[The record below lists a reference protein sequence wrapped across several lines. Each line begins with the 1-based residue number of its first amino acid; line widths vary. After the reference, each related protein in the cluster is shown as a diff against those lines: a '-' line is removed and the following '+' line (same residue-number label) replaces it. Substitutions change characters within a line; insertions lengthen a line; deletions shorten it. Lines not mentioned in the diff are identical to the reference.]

1 MVSDRSISREELDQ
15 RVAVLKRFRE
25 LLVSQREKF
34 NSYLGL
40 LERQKDDIE
49 ASNLDALVSH
59 VEIEQTIVA
68 DIHTFQRVIDPLEDM
83 YRSAYRVEEMPSDIP
98 QIQYTIEELRKEVLS
113 RNEENRSLLKQR
125 MAMLRQELDGVR
137 RPFRKTN
144 SVYGGQGGVTT
155 MIDLHG

>member
-25 LLVSQREKF
+25 LLVAQREKF

-40 LERQKDDIE
+40 LDRQKDDIE
-49 ASNLDALVSH
+49 ASNMDALVSH
-59 VEIEQTIVA
+59 VEIEQSIVA

-83 YRSAYRVEEMPSDIP
+83 YRAAYRVEEIPADIP
-98 QIQYTIEELRKEVLS
+98 QIQSTIEDLRQEVLS
-113 RNEENRSLLKQR
+113 RNEENRALLKQR
-125 MAMLRQELDGVR
+125 MTMLRQELDGIR

-144 SVYGGQGGVTT
+144 SVYGNQGATTT
-155 MIDLHG
+155 MIDIHG